1 MLFVHIVKPLLSCK
15 SLNIKKELKNSTE
28 FSQEKLNAYLESIK
42 PKETPKQNMVVQEQ
56 NSNTSNT
63 IIDENKALELTKS
76 QYTADGYFSQGLV
89 NFNNKQYYVF
99 ILKDKVDGHYSTVT
113 HVFVSSDGL
122 EVTDKYWYDQST
134 GNVTN

>member
-1 MLFVHIVKPLLSCK
+1 MNFVLKDINETMTK
-15 SLNIKKELKNSTE
+15 LNIKKELKNSTE

-63 IIDENKALELTKS
+63 IIDENKALELAKS

-113 HVFVSSDGL
+113 HVFVSYDGL
-122 EVTDKYWYDQST
+122 
-134 GNVTN
+134 